1 MQTFLQFWS
10 SFSVCYAIG
19 YMLLVRPIIQKKNLS
34 TNQKK
39 CIDYL
44 FYASLLVFSTIKLFN
59 S

>member
-1 MQTFLQFWS
+1 MQTFLHLWNAY
-10 SFSVCYAIG
+10 SVCYAIG
-19 YMLLVRPIIQKKNLS
+19 YMLLVRPIIQKKNL
-34 TNQKK
+34 TTDQKK